1 MKKLLLLTVVA
12 CSLSLAGF
20 SQSTGSSYR
29 TALGFKIYPG
39 AITIKH
45 FVKDDVA
52 LEGLLSFWNHGF
64 RVTGLYEFHG
74 DIRDVN
80 GLKWY
85 VGPGAHLG
93 FYDNDY
99 YYESNHN
106 DGKLDLGIDGV
117 LGLDYKING
126 APINLSLD
134 WQPSFT
140 FVSDTEF
147 RSWGGLG
154 VRFTF

>member
-1 MKKLLLLTVVA
+1 MPLICSQNLINMKKLLLLTVVA
-12 CSLSLAGF
+12 CFLSLAGF
-20 SQSTGSSYR
+20 SQSTGSSYQ

-39 AITIKH
+39 AISIKH

-93 FYDNDY
+93 F
-99 YYESNHN
+99 
-106 DGKLDLGIDGV
+106 
-117 LGLDYKING
+117 
-126 APINLSLD
+126 
-134 WQPSFT
+134 
-140 FVSDTEF
+140 
-147 RSWGGLG
+147 
-154 VRFTF
+154 